1 MNCTQISNNNQTINM
16 VDNKVII
23 NGKEYKKPGIG
34 NILVQNNNHIFIN
47 GYEFKNGKFKRTLR
61 SILECYIL
69 F

>member
-1 MNCTQISNNNQTINM
+1 MNCTQINNNNQTINM

-34 NILVQNNNHIFIN
+34 NTLVQSNNHIFIN

-61 SILECYIL
+61 AILECYIL

>member
-1 MNCTQISNNNQTINM
+1 MNCTQINNNNQTINM
-16 VDNKVII
+16 VDNKLII

-34 NILVQNNNHIFIN
+34 NTLVQNNNHIFIN

-61 SILECYIL
+61 AILECYIL

>member
-1 MNCTQISNNNQTINM
+1 MNCTQINNNNQTINI

-23 NGKEYKKPGIG
+23 NGKEHKKPGVG
-34 NILVQNNNHIFIN
+34 NTLVQSNNHIFIN

-61 SILECYIL
+61 AILKCYIL

>member
-1 MNCTQISNNNQTINM
+1 MNCTQINNNNQTINM
-16 VDNKVII
+16 VDNKLII

-34 NILVQNNNHIFIN
+34 NTLVQSNNHIFIN

-61 SILECYIL
+61 AILECYIL

>member
-1 MNCTQISNNNQTINM
+1 MNCTQINNNNQTINM

-34 NILVQNNNHIFIN
+34 NTLVQSNNHIFIN
-47 GYEFKNGKFKRTLR
+47 GYEFKNGKFKITLR
-61 SILECYIL
+61 AILECYIL